1 MPVEDR
7 SRFTSA
13 FGKRDIDNGPRD
25 HWGVDFGGPTPG
37 QSVLVKAAA
46 DGVVEWIKGIPLRSG
61 PAIGIKH
68 PDGTLTAY
76 LHTRHHKVRPG
87 QKVKRGDTIAET
99 WHTGI
104 PLSNGIHLHF
114 EWWDDYRDH
123 RSVFNPLDRL
133 AQYGWV
139 IKGGRMHDEWDGR
152 ATATPTINLAGS
164 APASTTGKD
173 WLSMATKAEVREI
186 VKEETEALYDRL
198 ITHGGLSW
206 AKVGHNGEPLRHLLW
221 DAAVGSQAA
230 FVNTNAI
237 KNTNAEV
244 VKAVA
249 SVAQS
254 QGLTPEQVSALID
267 ATAKAAS
274 EGADKGA
281 SEAIEAGV
289 TVDITATTTANKK
302 EG

>member
-37 QSVLVKAAA
+37 QSVPVKAAA

-152 ATATPTINLAGS
+152 ATATPTIIPATSTPKEDTLS
-164 APASTTGKD
+164 AE
-173 WLSMATKAEVREI
+173 EVRQI
-186 VKEETEALYDRL
+186 NAHTTAAIDGLYDRL

-281 SEAIEAGV
+281 SEAVEAGV
-289 TVDITATTTANKK
+289 TVDITATTTSNKK
-302 EG
+302 EN